1 MSADE
6 KARSDSVRMLP
17 SALRLKLS
25 AVAESSSGASMT
37 ITMSYRPCVQ
47 NMSFTVTLVTEYG
60 RPFTATAAANRKRL
74 AGEGARLLASDQIA
88 NIDCPTEK
96 RATI

>member
-1 MSADE
+1 MQGN
-6 KARSDSVRMLP
+6 L
-17 SALRLKLS
+17 
-25 AVAESSSGASMT
+25 VAPIAKSPAGDLT
-37 ITMSYRPCVQ
+37 Y
-47 NMSFTVTLVTEYG
+47 LVTEYG

>member
-1 MSADE
+1 ATIFNMSVDE

-17 SALRLKLS
+17 SALRLRLS

-47 NMSFTVTLVTEYG
+47 KYILNGHSERLRHLPEGLCPLRRIFSVFDALIGERGKHDIGCHG
-60 RPFTATAAANRKRL
+60 RFP
-74 AGEGARLLASDQIA
+74 
-88 NIDCPTEK
+88 
-96 RATI
+96 

>member
-17 SALRLKLS
+17 SALRLRLS

-47 NMSFTVTLVTEYG
+47 NISLTVTPNVSAICLK
-60 RPFTATAAANRKRL
+60 AS
-74 AGEGARLLASDQIA
+74 ARLGESLAFLK
-88 NIDCPTEK
+88 P
-96 RATI
+96 